1 MKKFIL
7 IMVSIVVIASIVVA
21 GFLIFGVDVAKMKAE
36 WGTTKMYVHI
46 TENGKEEVIGA
57 ESRDPFSRYY
67 YTLTAYDEQ
76 GNEATVSFSAH
87 KNLRL
92 DSFLLVYVKDA
103 ENGNPIRDIGRYD
116 EVTKEAIPAK
126 AREKL
131 GVE

>member
-1 MKKFIL
+1 MKKFII

-21 GFLIFGVDVAKMKAE
+21 GFLIFGVDAAKMKAE

-46 TENGKEEVIGA
+46 TENGKEEIIG
-57 ESRDPFSRYY
+57 EDSSDPFSRYY
-67 YTLTAYDEQ
+67 YTLTAYDEE
-76 GNEATVSFSAH
+76 GNEAKVSFSAH

-92 DSFLLVYVKDA
+92 DSFLLLYVKDG
-103 ENGNPIRDIGRYD
+103 EDGSGIRQIGRYD

-131 GVE
+131 GVK

>member
-116 EVTKEAIPAK
+116 EVTKEAIPVK